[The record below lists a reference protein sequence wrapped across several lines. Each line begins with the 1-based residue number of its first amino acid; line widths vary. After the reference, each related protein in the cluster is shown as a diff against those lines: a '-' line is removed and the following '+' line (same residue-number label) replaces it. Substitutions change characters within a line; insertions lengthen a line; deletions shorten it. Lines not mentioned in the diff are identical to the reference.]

1 MKECYTPRMN
11 DSVLDIDAVIFDM
24 DGLMFD
30 TERIRLDAW
39 QMAARQ
45 EGYEIPEALLI
56 DCIGRTTT
64 DSEQLLNA
72 ALAGTGFDYRRA
84 RGIRGTYI
92 EKMVA
97 ANGVP
102 VKAGLVEILDAIDSL
117 GLAKAVA
124 TSTLRVEA
132 IELLTETGLVD
143 RFGSIACGNEVENG
157 KPAPDIF
164 LMAAGGLGVDPG
176 RCVVLE
182 DSENGVRAAVAAGC
196 TAIVIPDIKPPTDE
210 VLALAHRRFDSLIEA
225 AQYLLASVPGR

>member
-1 MKECYTPRMN
+1 MD
-11 DSVLDIDAVIFDM
+11 DSALDIDAVILDM

-39 QMAARQ
+39 QMVARQ

-56 DCIGRTTT
+56 DCIGRTTA

-84 RGIRGTYI
+84 RVIRGTYI

-97 ANGVP
+97 EGGIP
-102 VKAGLVEILDAIDSL
+102 VKAGLGEILDAVDSL

-124 TSTLRVEA
+124 TSTLRAEA
-132 IELLTETGLVD
+132 IEMLTDTGLID
-143 RFGSIACGNEVENG
+143 RFGAIACGNEVENG

-164 LMAAGGLGVDPG
+164 LMTAERLGIDPR

-182 DSENGVRAAVAAGC
+182 DSENGVRAAAAAGC
-196 TAIVIPDIKPPTDE
+196 TPIVIPDIKPPTDE
-210 VLALAHRRFDSLIEA
+210 VLALAHRRFDSLIDA
-225 AQYLLASVPGR
+225 AQYLLASVPTR